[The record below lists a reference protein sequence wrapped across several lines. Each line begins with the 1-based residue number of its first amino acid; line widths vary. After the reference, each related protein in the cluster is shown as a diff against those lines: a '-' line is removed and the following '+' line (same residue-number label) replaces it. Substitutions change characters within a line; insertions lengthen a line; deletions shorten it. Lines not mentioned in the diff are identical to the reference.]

1 MTDVKSFLQ
10 SKTIQAA
17 FLALGAGIA
26 GLVGYSV
33 TEDDKA
39 QLLELA
45 TAIAGIVGS
54 IGAIYGRIVASKKI
68 GP

>member
-1 MTDVKSFLQ
+1 MNGVKSFLT

-17 FLALGAGIA
+17 FLALAAGVA

-33 TEDDKA
+33 TEDDQA

-45 TAIAGIVGS
+45 TSIAGIVGAV
-54 IGAIYGRIVASKKI
+54 GAIYGRIVASKKI